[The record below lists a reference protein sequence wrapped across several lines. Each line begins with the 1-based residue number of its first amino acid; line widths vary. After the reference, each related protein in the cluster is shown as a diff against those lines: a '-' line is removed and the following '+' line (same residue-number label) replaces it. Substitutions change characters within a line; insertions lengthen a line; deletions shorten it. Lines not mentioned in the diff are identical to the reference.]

1 MQRQSKNNVS
11 SLQRHGTLISCQPAS
26 LRSVDLSSL
35 WSILRALLAASSEHE
50 QTTDNAVFHGV
61 VDVLGA
67 LVRLRRD
74 LVLNTLPHLGFV
86 LRQLVSCLRSLRP
99 QLGGKQSRLVMDTL
113 PRWIS
118 AMQPLGSQESKTLA
132 RLLTTLT
139 TKTMV
144 RVHGAAAE
152 TQKPES
158 LVRPF
163 SKHAA
168 YVLTAYVEAVN
179 DPLCFVSSGIRKEL
193 QPGLFALCE
202 MLGEHVRDAM
212 MVSALDTGGKA
223 TMKALWKEYEK
234 QRYVGKG

>member
-1 MQRQSKNNVS
+1 MNV
-11 SLQRHGTLISCQPAS
+11 
-26 LRSVDLSSL
+26 LS
-35 WSILRALLAASSEHE
+35 
-50 QTTDNAVFHGV
+50 
-61 VDVLGA
+61 A

-74 LVLNTLPHLGFV
+74 LILNTLPHLGFV
-86 LRQLVSCLRSLRP
+86 LRQLISCLRSPRP
-99 QLGGKQSRLVMDTL
+99 QLGGKQRRLVMDTL
-113 PRWIS
+113 PRWINGAHPLSS
-118 AMQPLGSQESKTLA
+118 AESKALA

-144 RVHGAAAE
+144 RTHGPAAE
-152 TQKPES
+152 AQKPES

-168 YVLTAYVEAVN
+168 YVLTAYVGAVN
-179 DPLCFVSSGIRKEL
+179 DPLCVISAAVRREL
-193 QPGLFALCE
+193 MPGLFALCD
-202 MLGEHVRDAM
+202 MLGEHNRDAM

>member
-1 MQRQSKNNVS
+1 MHEVS
-11 SLQRHGTLISCQPAS
+11 TDGTI
-26 LRSVDLSSL
+26 
-35 WSILRALLAASSEHE
+35 
-50 QTTDNAVFHGV
+50 FHGIV
-61 VDVLGA
+61 NLLSA

-86 LRQLVSCLRSLRP
+86 LRQLVACLRSVRP
-99 QLGGKQSRLVMDTL
+99 QLGGKQTRLVMDTL
-113 PRWIS
+113 PQWIS
-118 AMQPLGSQESKTLA
+118 PSGPLSGQESKALA

-139 TKTMV
+139 TKTLV
-144 RVHGAAAE
+144 RVHGAAAD

-168 YVLTAYVEAVN
+168 YVLTAYVDAVN
-179 DPLCFVSSGIRKEL
+179 DPLCIVPLGIRKEL

-202 MLGEHVRDAM
+202 MLGEHNRDAM
-212 MVSALDTGGKA
+212 MVSALDAGGKA